1 MAEGLE
7 LEAKLEAVEFAYWHL
22 AEGKA
27 YFMLNG
33 ELQFSERISE
43 GEDDQVLAYFAITGK
58 NGGMWELELL
68 TRGVQW
74 SSLDKKVGPIGPKV
88 KAAPPAA
95 ECRLVIAGGHKSA
108 SCLVLKHGKTK
119 TQVLEIKQTNNEKTS
134 AEVAESIAEQLRAEF
149 DLPAVTDIGDIQDKV
164 RTRARELRAL
174 ILAV

>member
-74 SSLDKKVGPIGPKV
+74 SSSDKKVGPKV

-108 SCLVLKHGKTK
+108 SCLVLKRGKTK
-119 TQVLEIKQTNNEKTS
+119 AQVRQIKQTNIEKTS
-134 AEVAESIAEQLRAEF
+134 AEVAESISEQLRAEF
-149 DLPAVTDIGDIQDKV
+149 DKRHGLLDLLIQLLLV
-164 RTRARELRAL
+164 PGL
-174 ILAV
+174 IRH